1 MPLRLPCPHL
11 PLAPLSERP
20 LLRLL
25 AVNLAGGV
33 VVAFLAV
40 GGLLLINPGGLRDLI
55 FEDRSPTVALALLVF
70 GFVISFASAAMG
82 TAIMAIGKER

>member
-1 MPLRLPCPHL
+1 MPLRLPYPYL
-11 PLAPLSERP
+11 PLAHWAERP

-55 FEDRSPTVALALLVF
+55 FEDQSPTVALALLVF
-70 GFVISFASAAMG
+70 GFVVSFASAAMG